1 MDKEIPTNIDLMV
14 RSIVAGIAHCDNLL
28 ADQGTLLTHAAERL
42 AGRLGSNGRHH
53 SAPCA
58 MEALHQGERAAV
70 MIRNLELLSR
80 CPPLERNEWLRATL
94 ALDALI
100 HGIDDILHEIDALGL
115 GPDPRLA
122 SMGNL
127 LLAGAEALTNGF
139 ALLANRKANITP
151 HAMEISE
158 RVDAI
163 EEHCVHSTSEL
174 LAPER
179 WSEQVTTGMVLV
191 MIRTWTIH
199 RCLLDV
205 KRQMEAARDAMLALA
220 AVRKRNLGRKALRLQ
235 P

>member
-1 MDKEIPTNIDLMV
+1 MDKEISTNIDLMV

-28 ADQGTLLTHAAERL
+28 ADQNALLTHAAERL
-42 AGRLGSNGRHH
+42 AGRLGSNGSNH
-53 SAPCA
+53 SAPCT
-58 MEALHQGERAAV
+58 MEALHKGERAAV

-100 HGIDDILHEIDALGL
+100 SGIDDILHESDALGL
-115 GPDPRLA
+115 GPDPQLA

-127 LLAGAEALTNGF
+127 LLAAAAALANGF
-139 ALLANRKANITP
+139 ALLSNRKANITS
-151 HAMEISE
+151 HAMNISE
-158 RVDAI
+158 RVAAI
-163 EEHCVHSTSEL
+163 EECYVQSTRDL

-179 WSEQVTTGMVLV
+179 WNGQVTTGMVLV

-199 RCLLDV
+199 RCLIDV
-205 KRQMEAARDAMLALA
+205 KRQMETARDAMLALA